1 MNTTGK
7 SFLQKLLV
15 NKVSYTLLKPLVY
28 IGERLKASRENFVDA
43 GVIAELERQVYDIFS
58 DEVVKHGPFK
68 GMKFSLEAA
77 GDSLSY
83 SKLLGSYEA
92 EIHPFILAAVK
103 RRYDEVVN
111 IGCHD
116 GYYAVGMARLMP
128 GTKIKAF
135 DTDPDAHVKTKALAV
150 RNGVEQQMVYGGTY
164 TAAEVLHSD
173 TNLRSFFMVDCE
185 GAEKGIFT
193 STNAKQLRNADLVIE
208 LHLHLHY
215 DLVEYF
221 SKLFGET
228 HDIDIVDSVDDHL
241 KAIKYDYPELK
252 DKSYQLKRYIL
263 QERPTF
269 MQWIFLSAKSN

>member
-1 MNTTGK
+1 MNSTGK

-28 IGERLKASRENFVDA
+28 IGERLKASRENFLDA
-43 GVIAELERQVYDIFS
+43 STTADLEEQVRAIFS
-58 DEVVKHGPFK
+58 DEMVKHGPFK
-68 GMKFSLEAA
+68 GMQFSLKAA

-92 EIHPFILAAVK
+92 EIHPFIFAAAK
-103 RRYDEVVN
+103 KRYDEVVN

-128 GTKIKAF
+128 ETRIKAF
-135 DTDPDAHVKTKALAV
+135 DTDTDAHVKTKALAE
-150 RNGVEQQMVYGGTY
+150 RNGVAAQMAYGGTY
-164 TAAEVLHSD
+164 TAADVLKTD
-173 TNLRSFFMVDCE
+173 DNLRSFFMVDCE
-185 GAEKGIFT
+185 GAEKEIFT

-208 LHLHLHY
+208 LHLHIHH

-221 SKLFGET
+221 KGLFGET
-228 HDIDIVDSVDDHL
+228 HDIQIVDSVDDHL
-241 KAIKYDYPELK
+241 KAMQYDYPELK
-252 DKSYQLKRYIL
+252 DKSYELKRYIL

-269 MQWIFLSAKSN
+269 MQWIFISAKSN